1 MAVFR
6 ADAGVVE
13 ACGNGVRP
21 QDLTV
26 FVLHQIAAET
36 VQYADRGFAGNRGG
50 MIRRIHAQ
58 TACFYADQ
66 TYVFF
71 FDIGIEQTD
80 GVRAA
85 AHAGNG
91 NIRLAADGFQHL
103 FFGFVADNALEIAH
117 HFGIRRGAGGGADD
131 VERVVH
137 AGDPFAHGFV
147 HRVFQR
153 AAAAVDADHV
163 RAQ

>member
-6 ADAGVVE
+6 ADAWVVQ
-13 ACGNGVRP
+13 ACGNGVRT

-36 VQYADRGFAGNRGG
+36 VQYADRGFAGNRCGVVGG
-50 MIRRIHAQ
+50 IYTQ
-58 TACFYADQ
+58 TAGFYADE
-66 TYVFF
+66 THVFF
-71 FDIGIEQTD
+71 ADIRVEQSD
-80 GVRAA
+80 GVGAA

-91 NIRLAADGFQHL
+91 NVRLAADGFQHL
-103 FFGFVADNALEIAH
+103 FFGFIADHALEIAY
-117 HFGIRRGAGGGADD
+117 HFGIRRRACGSADD
-131 VERVVH
+131 VERIVH
-137 AGDPFAHGFV
+137 AGHPFAHGFV

-163 RAQ
+163 RTQ